1 MGIHLLWRVENTQ
14 LKVSYILSWNLAVYR
29 PFSITGR
36 NECSEDSLDDR
47 KESLKFIISLDVS
60 SAKKEQTLVFYDNR
74 GLNPRTYRQIHTPT
88 VVQGVGRGWMEP
100 LSRVFDVLCYFTFSW
115 KAFDLL
121 NKMKYILGVVAQLHQ
136 QWSPSWILPRSRN

>member
-1 MGIHLLWRVENTQ
+1 M
-14 LKVSYILSWNLAVYR
+14 YR
-29 PFSITGR
+29 PLSITGR
-36 NECSEDSLDDR
+36 NECSEDLLDDR
-47 KESLKFIISLDVS
+47 KESLKFITSLDVS
-60 SAKKEQTLVFYDNR
+60 SAKKLQTLVFYDNR

-100 LSRVFDVLCYFTFSW
+100 LSRVFDMLCYFTFSW

-136 QWSPSWILPRSRN
+136 QWSPSWILPRSRNQVKTLRNGHFWCLHKKITHK